1 MLSFWSPDY
10 IDLKCQVVVV
20 VAVVGERFQSPMALP
35 QVGGDLLQG
44 RSCQQ
49 ADVLMCQSMLGDVSM
64 LGNRQV
70 KLWDHWD
77 LFRYLLIFLIFHIS
91 FLGANTGNLDSVR
104 NMVSFARKEITFS
117 CVFHPSEALRVVYRT
132 LFAAVL
138 GTLVKLA

>member
-1 MLSFWSPDY
+1 
-10 IDLKCQVVVV
+10 
-20 VAVVGERFQSPMALP
+20 MALP
-35 QVGGDLLQG
+35 EVGGDLLQG

-77 LFRYLLIFLIFHIS
+77 LFTYLVFLYFIFHFWVPTSATSIPFGTWS
-91 FLGANTGNLDSVR
+91 PY
-104 NMVSFARKEITFS
+104 VSFAKDKISFS

>member
-1 MLSFWSPDY
+1 VLSFWSPDY

-77 LFRYLLIFLIFHIS
+77 LFTYLFFLYFI
-91 FLGANTGNLDSVR
+91 FLGANIGNLDSVHLKR
-104 NMVSFARKEITFS
+104 SGWCIVHCLLQS
-117 CVFHPSEALRVVYRT
+117 
-132 LFAAVL
+132 
-138 GTLVKLA
+138 LAPW